1 MRADELERELRAE
14 RPAPDPEFARRLDEW
29 AAQGFPRDRGLGPRA
44 GARRRGVVAGLKAR
58 ISALP
63 PRRVLAPVGALA
75 TLLVVVGVVVGQNS
89 GPTGLGGSSGK
100 GDLATTPAFPGEPA
114 AGEKARQ
121 SEERLTDDAATAVAE
136 DADPA
141 GTVAPLPPSPDGD
154 RIARGTDERIVD
166 ATARI
171 TLGADA
177 DRVQEVANDVVAV
190 TDRHDGVVLDSQVT
204 TDVGGARAAFELE
217 IPYKQLDAALTDL
230 SGLAD
235 VISRTEAGQD
245 ITARAVRAQKDL
257 AATYERIRRARI
269 ELIRADT
276 TEERLVIESRIS
288 ALEATADA
296 QQAELNDVERQGR
309 FATVNVDVTS
319 SGPGSDQD
327 GDWSLGDALDDAGR
341 VLEVIGGIAL
351 VSLAVLV
358 PLAAFGALAWLIATR
373 IRHRRRERALD
384 ADS

>member
-1 MRADELERELRAE
+1 MGTYPV
-14 RPAPDPEFARRLDEW
+14 PA
-29 AAQGFPRDRGLGPRA
+29 
-44 GARRRGVVAGLKAR
+44 
-58 ISALP
+58 
-63 PRRVLAPVGALA
+63 
-75 TLLVVVGVVVGQNS
+75 
-89 GPTGLGGSSGK
+89 
-100 GDLATTPAFPGEPA
+100 
-114 AGEKARQ
+114 
-121 SEERLTDDAATAVAE
+121 
-136 DADPA
+136 
-141 GTVAPLPPSPDGD
+141 PDGD

-171 TLGADA
+171 TLGADT

-190 TDRHDGVVLDSQVT
+190 TDRHDGVVLNSQVT

-217 IPYKQLDAALTDL
+217 IPYKQLGAAFTDL

-296 QQAELNDVERQGR
+296 QQAELNGVERQGR

-327 GDWSLGDALDDAGR
+327 GDWSLGEALDDAGR

>member
-1 MRADELERELRAE
+1 MRVEELERELRAE

-29 AAQGFPRDRGLGPRA
+29 AAAGFPRDHGLGPRA
-44 GARRRGVVAGLKAR
+44 GAHRHGVVAGLRAR

-75 TLLVVVGVVVGQNS
+75 TLLVVVGVVVGQRGPSTTISDDFPPANS
-89 GPTGLGGSSGK
+89 NAEKPAPQAANEDEAASSAVGRSTQAEALGE
-100 GDLATTPAFPGEPA
+100 DVATLPVPA
-114 AGEKARQ
+114 
-121 SEERLTDDAATAVAE
+121 S
-136 DADPA
+136 
-141 GTVAPLPPSPDGD
+141 DGD

-171 TLGADA
+171 TLGAEV
-177 DRVQEVANDVVAV
+177 DRIQAVANDVVAV
-190 TDRHDGVVLDSQVT
+190 TDRHDGIVLSSQVT
-204 TDVGGARAAFELE
+204 TDAGGARAAFELE

-276 TEERLVIESRIS
+276 TEERLVIESRIRS
-288 ALEATADA
+288 LEATADA
-296 QQAELNDVERQGR
+296 QRAELNGVERQGR

-319 SGPGSDQD
+319 SGSGSGED
-327 GDWSLGDALDDAGR
+327 GGWSLGEALDDAGR

-351 VSLAVLV
+351 VGLAVLV
-358 PLAAFGALAWLIATR
+358 PVAAVGALAWLIATR
-373 IRHRRRERALD
+373 IRRRRRERALD
-384 ADS
+384 AQA

>member
-1 MRADELERELRAE
+1 MSVDELERELRVE

-44 GARRRGVVAGLKAR
+44 GAHRHGVVAGRRAR

-63 PRRVLAPVGALA
+63 PRRILAPVGALA
-75 TLLVVVGVVVGQNS
+75 TLLVVVGVVVS
-89 GPTGLGGSSGK
+89 LGGGGSDDVGQTFSSETARGGK
-100 GDLATTPAFPGEPA
+100 PA
-114 AGEKARQ
+114 ANDSAAE
-121 SEERLTDDAATAVAE
+121 SAATV
-136 DADPA
+136 
-141 GTVAPLPPSPDGD
+141 PDGTTRSADTLLPAPDSD

-171 TLGADA
+171 TLGAEA
-177 DRVQEVANDVVAV
+177 DRVQAVANDVVAV
-190 TDRHDGVVLDSQVT
+190 TDRHDGVVLSSQVT
-204 TDVGGARAAFELE
+204 TDAGGARAAFELE

-235 VISRTEAGQD
+235 VISRAEAGQD

-257 AATYERIRRARI
+257 AATYERIRRAGI

-276 TEERLVIESRIS
+276 TEERLVIESRIRS
-288 ALEATADA
+288 LEATADA
-296 QQAELNDVERQGR
+296 QRAELNGVERQGR

-319 SGPGSDQD
+319 SGSGSGED
-327 GDWSLGDALDDAGR
+327 GGWSLGEALDDAGR

-351 VSLAVLV
+351 VGLAVLV
-358 PLAAFGALAWLIATR
+358 PVAAVGALAWLIATR
-373 IRHRRRERALD
+373 IRRRRREGALD
-384 ADS
+384 AQA